1 MATAP
6 LVGERAI
13 CHARAAE
20 LPGCGGFA
28 ILELPLTMR
37 ARFFLCITV
46 LVLCHPQLWPQAV
59 TKQLPLSNDG
69 AAASARPPAPPP
81 ASATN
86 PASEEPT
93 TADLP
98 DDPGMVSADAPGIVS
113 DVPVARV

>member
-69 AAASARPPAPPP
+69 AAASVRPP

-86 PASEEPT
+86 PVSKEPT
-93 TADLP
+93 TTDLP
-98 DDPGMVSADAPGIVS
+98 DDPSMVS
-113 DVPVARV
+113 DVPVARIVPAPQTGVPVM